1 MVNKANLIY
10 DVCLNKNK
18 INEDYNLFKM
28 AFSKI
33 NKFKF
38 CKKKYLKKL

>member
-10 DVCLNKNK
+10 DFSLNKNE

-33 NKFKF
+33 NNFIF